1 MILPKV
7 HEVRLD
13 NGFRALLVERHNL
26 PVVASLLVYEVGARD
41 ERTGETGL
49 SHFLEHM
56 MFKGTERFG
65 KGMIDLLTAKLG
77 GSNNAFTD
85 NDVTAY
91 HFSLAADRWDTA
103 LEIEANRMR
112 GCLLDEK
119 EFAAEKSVVLEELAM
134 GEDDPARMLYQTAE
148 SLVFQVH
155 PYHHP
160 VIGWKEDL
168 QRLDVAGMRAYYE
181 RHYGPNRAFLVAI
194 GDFDLKTTE
203 ARVRELFA
211 GIPPLAQPRAAALQ
225 EPQQKGERRAVVRFP
240 GNIPRL
246 ALAARSVRVGEADD
260 FPLDLLAF
268 LLGHGKTARL
278 YQRLVLKEQIAT
290 DVVVANESRLDPGV
304 FWILAELHEDAQP
317 AEAERMVRA
326 EIERIAL
333 DGVSAAEL
341 RRVRTQI
348 RAGFLFEGETVLDLA
363 VKLGRYEASAR
374 EGYRL
379 LDRVLPAYD
388 AVRPAQVRAVA
399 ERYLAPDSLTAV
411 WSVPESFSLAQ
422 GTRRSKAARARR

>member
-333 DGVSAAEL
+333 DGVSAADL